1 MSNIPFVESV
11 SADPVVRAIARK
23 VSRILNDPALG
34 PRHRETLVRQ
44 AQQELLA
51 HQQRVQQQ
59 VDPHKAAP
67 PALVAVA
74 GPRKLRKDLAQ
85 AIAERRKALGYSGA
99 G

>member
-51 HQQRVQQQ
+51 HQQRVQQ

-67 PALVAVA
+67 PALAAVA

-85 AIAERRKALGYSGA
+85 AIAERRKALGYTSA

>member
-51 HQQRVQQQ
+51 HQQRVQQ
-59 VDPHKAAP
+59 VDPHKVAP
-67 PALVAVA
+67 PPLARVA

-85 AIAERRKALGYSGA
+85 AIAERRKALGYTGA